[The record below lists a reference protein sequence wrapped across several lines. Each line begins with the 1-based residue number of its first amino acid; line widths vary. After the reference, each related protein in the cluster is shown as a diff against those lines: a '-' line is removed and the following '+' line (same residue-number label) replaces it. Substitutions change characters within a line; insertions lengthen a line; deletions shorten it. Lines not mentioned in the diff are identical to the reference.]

1 MTPAQC
7 KSNEQVR
14 FAGIQP
20 VTESGKPA
28 KIDQQD
34 QQLRVDTI
42 SGDATG
48 VVENYDEATGK
59 FDVVLKPGTAGTASV
74 LELVAD
80 ADNDAGETREIS
92 EEFNFTVLADEAAG
106 FSMPSGTVEP
116 LG

>member
-34 QQLRVDTI
+34 QQLRVDTT
-42 SGDATG
+42 SGDAVG
-48 VVENYDEATGK
+48 SIENYNTETGS
-59 FDVVLKPGTAGTASV
+59 FDVVLKPGTAGTAST
-74 LELVAD
+74 LLLVAD

-92 EEFNFTVLADEAAG
+92 EEFNFTVLADEATG
-106 FSMPSGTVEP
+106 FTMPTATVEP
-116 LG
+116 LA